1 MPSTNNPQAINK
13 PTGITSAQV
22 LRDLQS
28 HFTPSALFAPWLS
41 AETTRLAGEHDKSNR
56 HNGRHGRN
64 KRLQRGLKVKIGHGG
79 TLDPLATGVLIC
91 GVGRG
96 TKTLGGFLECTKS
109 YECVL
114 LFGAATDSY
123 DSEGKVVARAP
134 WGHVTRQ
141 AVEERLGTFRGRVM
155 QRPPV
160 FSALRVQGKRLYEY
174 AREGKEIPVEV
185 QARPVEVKELELVE
199 WMEGGSHRYRTP
211 EKEVEGEEKLIAEKL
226 LKQAGGLSDGGAMS
240 EQAETK
246 EEEKDG
252 EAASAPEPQSLKR
265 KADPLDDLVASPPP
279 SSKKTKTSSEPEPV
293 MSGALPTSPD
303 PVPTSEPAASEFQP
317 PSEPPQTSQPPA
329 IRLRMTV
336 SSGFYVRSLC
346 HDLAISLG
354 SLAHMVALVRT
365 RQGDFELG
373 KNVLGYD
380 DLAKGED
387 VWGPKV
393 EGMLETWME
402 KEAERSEDG
411 SRNEAEQV
419 RPAEEK
425 AEKKKPPPRARW
437 NGQGRRGNSSSVEPE
452 PVVERRRRNSSS
464 PET

>member
-1 MPSTNNPQAINK
+1 MTNPKVVEGVFAINK

-28 HFTPSALFAPWLS
+28 HFTPSTLFAPWLS
-41 AETTRLAGEHDKSNR
+41 AETARLAGEHGRSNR

-96 TKTLGGFLECTKS
+96 TKVLGGFLDCTKS
-109 YECVL
+109 YECVM

-134 WGHVTRQ
+134 WEHITRQ
-141 AVEERLGTFRGRVM
+141 AVEEKLVGFRGRIM

-185 QARPVEVKELELVE
+185 QARPVEVR
-199 WMEGGSHRYRTP
+199 GSHGYKVP
-211 EKEVEGEEKLIAEKL
+211 EKEVEGEEKVIAEKL
-226 LKQAGGLSDGGAMS
+226 LKQAGGLADDGAAPESAAGV
-240 EQAETK
+240 EK
-246 EEEKDG
+246 ERDG
-252 EAASAPEPQSLKR
+252 EVTSAPEPVSLKR
-265 KADPLDDLVASPPP
+265 KADPLDDLVTSPPP
-279 SSKKTKTSSEPEPV
+279 SSKKSKTSPDPGPT

-303 PVPTSEPAASEFQP
+303 PASTSAP
-317 PSEPPQTSQPPA
+317 PSEPQPSSEPPSASQPPA

-346 HDLAISLG
+346 HDLAISLD

-373 KNVLGYD
+373 KNVLEYD
-380 DLAKGED
+380 DLAKGEG

-402 KEAERSEDG
+402 KEAEKGEDG
-411 SRNEAEQV
+411 ITNEAEQI
-419 RPAEEK
+419 RRSEEE
-425 AEKKKPPPRARW
+425 AGKKPSRARW
-437 NGQGRRGNSSSVEPE
+437 NGQGRRENSSSVEPE
-452 PVVERRRRNSSS
+452 PAVERRRRNSSS